1 MIKGIVED
9 IDTALAKDP
18 AARNRLE
25 VLLTYPGLH
34 AVWGYRIAHFL
45 WQIKLKL

>member
-25 VLLTYPGLH
+25 VYLPILGFMQYGDIEL
-34 AVWGYRIAHFL
+34 RIFFG
-45 WQIKLKL
+45 K